1 MATTKALE
9 LGQLG
14 RKATID
20 SASVNIETLSS
31 VDSAAILGIVDSAVG
46 PLLSNTFIYT
56 ADSGQSAFTGADNNS
71 SILNYTAN
79 NILVQVNGVI
89 QVSGVDYTATNGSTV
104 TLTEAADSGDAI
116 VVSAFNTGTV
126 AFGQAV
132 EQDFKYNVA
141 GTPSVIEDSDA
152 NGNILNVNALGTIV
166 TINGLTM
173 RPTIDYTI
181 PSADKINFTVP
192 FDSGDEVLVRTY
204 NTLTVADT
212 VSATNGG
219 TFAGHVTARTIT
231 TSQPFHVNSQT
242 VTEDFTIATGNSAM
256 AAGPVTIN
264 TGKTITLQAGTRW
277 VIV

>member
-20 SASVNIETLSS
+20 SAAVNIEFLSS
-31 VDSAAILGIVDSAVG
+31 VDSAAIQGIIDSSVG
-46 PLLSNTFIYT
+46 PLLSNTFVYT
-56 ADSGQSAFTGADNNS
+56 ATANQSAFTGADNNS

-89 QVSGVDYTATNGSTV
+89 QVTGVDYTATNGSTV
-104 TLTEAADSGDAI
+104 TLTDAADSGDAI
-116 VVSAFNTGTV
+116 VISAFNTGNV

-132 EQDFKYNVA
+132 EQDFKYNIT
-141 GTPSVIEDSDA
+141 GTPSVVEDSDTS
-152 NGNILNVNALGTIV
+152 GNILNINTLGTIV
-166 TINGLTM
+166 TLNGLTL
-173 RPTIDYTI
+173 RPTTDYTL
-181 PSADKINFTVP
+181 ATDKVNFTVP
-192 FDSGDEVLVRTY
+192 LDSGDEVMVRSY

-242 VTEDFTIATGNSAM
+242 VTEDFTLSAGNNAM

>member
-20 SASVNIETLSS
+20 SAAVNIEFLSS
-31 VDSAAILGIVDSAVG
+31 VDSSAIQGIIDSSVG

-56 ADSGQSAFTGADNNS
+56 ADSAQTAFTGADNNS
-71 SILNYTAN
+71 SVLNYTTG

-116 VVSAFNTGTV
+116 VVSAFNAGTV

-132 EQDFKYNVA
+132 EQDFKYNVT
-141 GTPSVIEDSDA
+141 GTPSVIEDSDTS
-152 NGNILNVNALGTIV
+152 GNILSINTLGTIV
-166 TINGLTM
+166 TLNGLTM
-173 RPTIDYTI
+173 RPTVDYTL
-181 PSADKINFTVP
+181 ATDKVTFTAP
-192 FDSGDEVLVRTY
+192 LDSGDEVLVRSY

>member
-20 SASVNIETLSS
+20 SAAVNIEFLSS
-31 VDSAAILGIVDSAVG
+31 VDSAAIVGIVDSAVG

-71 SILNYTAN
+71 SILNYTAG

-89 QVSGVDYTATNGSTV
+89 LVSGVDYTATNGSTI

-116 VVSAFNTGTV
+116 VVSAFNTGNV

-132 EQDFKYNVA
+132 EQDFKYNIT
-141 GTPSVIEDSDA
+141 GTPSVVEDSDTS
-152 NGNILNVNALGTIV
+152 GNILNINTLGTIV
-166 TINGLTM
+166 TVNGLTL
-173 RPTIDYTI
+173 RPTTDYTL
-181 PSADKINFTVP
+181 ATDKVNFTVP
-192 FDSGDEVLVRTY
+192 LDSGDEVMVRSY

-231 TSQPFHVNSQT
+231 TTQPFHVNSQT
-242 VTEDFTIATGNSAM
+242 VTEDFTLSAGNNAM

>member
-14 RKATID
+14 SKATID
-20 SASVNIETLSS
+20 SAAVNIEFLSS
-31 VDSAAILGIVDSAVG
+31 VDSSAILGIIDSSVG

-56 ADSGQSAFTGADNNS
+56 ADSAQTAFTGADNNS
-71 SILNYTAN
+71 SVLNYTTG

-141 GTPSVIEDSDA
+141 GTPSVIEDSDTS
-152 NGNILNVNALGTIV
+152 GNILSINTLGTIV
-166 TINGLTM
+166 TLNGLTM
-173 RPTIDYTI
+173 RPTVDYTL
-181 PSADKINFTVP
+181 ATDKVTFTAP
-192 FDSGDEVLVRTY
+192 LDSGDEVLVRSY

>member
-71 SILNYTAN
+71 SILSYTAG
-79 NILVQVNGVI
+79 NILVQINGVI
-89 QVSGVDYTATNGSTV
+89 QVSGVDYTATNGSTI

-116 VVSAFNTGTV
+116 VVSAFNTGNV

-132 EQDFKYNVA
+132 EQDFKYNIT
-141 GTPSVIEDSDA
+141 GTPSVIQDSDN

-173 RPTIDYTI
+173 RPTVDYTI

-192 FDSGDEVLVRTY
+192 FDSGDEVLIRTY

-219 TFAGHVTARTIT
+219 TFTGNITAKTIT
-231 TSQPFHVNSQT
+231 ASQPFHINSQT
-242 VTEDFTIATGNSAM
+242 VTEDFTLSAGNSAM

>member
-20 SASVNIETLSS
+20 SAAVNIEFLYS

-56 ADSGQSAFTGADNNS
+56 ADSAQTAFTGADNNS
-71 SILNYTAN
+71 SVLNYTTG

-141 GTPSVIEDSDA
+141 GTPSVIEDSDTS
-152 NGNILNVNALGTIV
+152 GNILSINTLGTIV
-166 TINGLTM
+166 TLNGLTM
-173 RPTIDYTI
+173 RPTVDYTL
-181 PSADKINFTVP
+181 ATDKVTFTAP
-192 FDSGDEVLVRTY
+192 LDSGDEVLVRSY

>member
-14 RKATID
+14 RKASID
-20 SASVNIETLSS
+20 SAAVNIEFLSS
-31 VDSAAILGIVDSAVG
+31 VDSAAIQGIIDSSVG
-46 PLLSNTFIYT
+46 PLLSNTFVYT

-89 QVSGVDYTATNGSTV
+89 QVTGVDYTATNGSTV

-116 VVSAFNTGTV
+116 VISAFNSGNV

-132 EQDFKYNVA
+132 EQDFKYNIT
-141 GTPSVIEDSDA
+141 GTPSVVEDSDTS
-152 NGNILNVNALGTIV
+152 GNILNINTLGTIV
-166 TINGLTM
+166 TLNGLTL
-173 RPTIDYTI
+173 RPTTDYTL
-181 PSADKINFTVP
+181 ATDKVNFTVP
-192 FDSGDEVLVRTY
+192 LDSGDEVMVRSY
-204 NTLTVADT
+204 NTLTVADA

-231 TSQPFHVNSQT
+231 TTQPFHVNSQT
-242 VTEDFTIATGNSAM
+242 VTEDFTLSAGNNAM

-277 VIV
+277 VVV

>member
-14 RKATID
+14 SKATID
-20 SASVNIETLSS
+20 SASVSIETLSS

-56 ADSGQSAFTGADNNS
+56 ADSAQTAFTGADNNS
-71 SILNYTAN
+71 SVLNYTTG

-141 GTPSVIEDSDA
+141 GTPSVIEDSDTS
-152 NGNILNVNALGTIV
+152 GNILSINTLGTIV
-166 TINGLTM
+166 TLNGLTM
-173 RPTIDYTI
+173 RPTTDYTL
-181 PSADKINFTVP
+181 ATDKVTFTVP
-192 FDSGDEVLVRTY
+192 LDSGDEVLVRSY
-204 NTLTVADT
+204 NKLTVADT

>member
-20 SASVNIETLSS
+20 SAAVNIDFLSS
-31 VDSAAILGIVDSAVG
+31 VDSAAIQGIIDSSVG
-46 PLLSNTFIYT
+46 PLLSNTFVYT
-56 ADSGQSAFTGADNNS
+56 ATANQSAFTGADNNS

-89 QVSGVDYTATNGSTV
+89 QVTGVDYTATNGSTV

-116 VVSAFNTGTV
+116 VISAFNSGNV

-132 EQDFKYNVA
+132 EQDFKYNIT
-141 GTPSVIEDSDA
+141 GTPSVVEDSDTS
-152 NGNILNVNALGTIV
+152 GNILNINTLGTIV
-166 TINGLTM
+166 TLNGLTL
-173 RPTIDYTI
+173 RPTTDYTL
-181 PSADKINFTVP
+181 ATDKVNFTVP
-192 FDSGDEVLVRTY
+192 LDSGDEVLVRSY

-231 TSQPFHVNSQT
+231 TTQPFHVNSQT
-242 VTEDFTIATGNSAM
+242 VTEDFTLSAGNNAM

>member
-20 SASVNIETLSS
+20 SAAVNIEFLSS
-31 VDSAAILGIVDSAVG
+31 VDSAAIQGIIDSSVG
-46 PLLSNTFIYT
+46 PLLSNTFVYT
-56 ADSGQSAFTGADNNS
+56 ATANQSAFTGADNNS
-71 SILNYTAN
+71 SILNYSAG

-89 QVSGVDYTATNGSTV
+89 QVTGVDYTATNGSTV
-104 TLTEAADSGDAI
+104 TLTDAADSGDAI
-116 VVSAFNTGTV
+116 VISAFNSGNV

-132 EQDFKYNVA
+132 EQDFKYNIT
-141 GTPSVIEDSDA
+141 GTPSVVEDSDTS
-152 NGNILNVNALGTIV
+152 GNILNINTLGTIV
-166 TINGLTM
+166 TLNGLTL
-173 RPTIDYTI
+173 RPTIDYTL
-181 PSADKINFTVP
+181 ATDKVNFTVP
-192 FDSGDEVLVRTY
+192 LDSGDEVMVRSY

-231 TSQPFHVNSQT
+231 TTQPFHVNSQT
-242 VTEDFTIATGNSAM
+242 VTEDFTLSAGNNAM

>member
-56 ADSGQSAFTGADNNS
+56 ADSGQSAFTGADDNS
-71 SILNYTAN
+71 SILSYTAG
-79 NILVQVNGVI
+79 NILVQINGVI
-89 QVSGVDYTATNGSTV
+89 QVSGVDYTATNGSTI

-116 VVSAFNTGTV
+116 VVSAFNTGNV

-132 EQDFKYNVA
+132 EQDFKYNIT
-141 GTPSVIEDSDA
+141 GTPSVVEDSDTS
-152 NGNILNVNALGTIV
+152 GNVLNINTLGTIV
-166 TINGLTM
+166 TLNGLTL
-173 RPTIDYTI
+173 RPTTDYTL
-181 PSADKINFTVP
+181 ATDRVNFTVP
-192 FDSGDEVLVRTY
+192 LDSGDEVMVRSY

-219 TFAGHVTARTIT
+219 TFAGHVTAKTIT
-231 TSQPFHVNSQT
+231 TTQPFHVNSQT
-242 VTEDFTIATGNSAM
+242 VTEDFTLSAGNNAM

>member
-71 SILNYTAN
+71 SILSYTAG

-89 QVSGVDYTATNGSTV
+89 QVTGVDYTATNGSTV

-116 VVSAFNTGTV
+116 VVSAFNTGNV

-132 EQDFKYNVA
+132 EQDFKYNIA
-141 GTPSVIEDSDA
+141 GTPSVVEDSDTS
-152 NGNILNVNALGTIV
+152 GNVLSINTLGTIV
-166 TINGLTM
+166 TLNGLTM
-173 RPTIDYTI
+173 RPAVDYTL
-181 PSADKINFTVP
+181 ATDKVTFTVP
-192 FDSGDEVLVRTY
+192 LDSGDEVMVRSY

-219 TFAGHVTARTIT
+219 TFAGHVTAKTIT

-242 VTEDFTIATGNSAM
+242 VTDDFTLAAGNNAM
-256 AAGPVTIN
+256 AAGPITIN
-264 TGKTITLQAGTRW
+264 SGKTITLQAGTRW
-277 VIV
+277 VVV

>member
-14 RKATID
+14 SKATID
-20 SASVNIETLSS
+20 SASVSIETLSS

-46 PLLSNTFIYT
+46 PLISNTFIYT
-56 ADSGQSAFTGADNNS
+56 ADSAQTAFTGADNNS
-71 SILNYTAN
+71 LVLNYTTG

-126 AFGQAV
+126 AFGQAI

-141 GTPSVIEDSDA
+141 GTPSVIEDSDTS
-152 NGNILNVNALGTIV
+152 GNILSINTLGTIV
-166 TINGLTM
+166 TLNGLTM
-173 RPTIDYTI
+173 RPTTDYTL
-181 PSADKINFTVP
+181 ATDKVTFTVP
-192 FDSGDEVLVRTY
+192 LDSGDEVLVRSY
-204 NTLTVADT
+204 NKLTVADT

>member
-71 SILNYTAN
+71 SILSYTAG
-79 NILVQVNGVI
+79 NILVQINGVI
-89 QVSGVDYTATNGSTV
+89 QVSGVDYTATNGSTI

-116 VVSAFNTGTV
+116 VVSAFNTGNV

-132 EQDFKYNVA
+132 EQDFKYNIT
-141 GTPSVIEDSDA
+141 GTPSILQDSDTS
-152 NGNILNVNALGTIV
+152 GNILSINPLGTIV
-166 TINGLTM
+166 TLNGLTL
-173 RPTIDYTI
+173 RPTVDYTL
-181 PSADKINFTVP
+181 ATDRVNFTVP
-192 FDSGDEVLVRTY
+192 LDSGDEVMVRSY

-231 TSQPFHVNSQT
+231 TTQPFHVNSQT
-242 VTEDFTIATGNSAM
+242 VTEDFTLSAGNNAM

>member
-1 MATTKALE
+1 MATTTALE

-20 SASVNIETLSS
+20 SAAVNIEFLSS
-31 VDSAAILGIVDSAVG
+31 VDSAAIQGIIDSSVG
-46 PLLSNTFIYT
+46 PLLSNTFVYT
-56 ADSGQSAFTGADNNS
+56 ATANQSAFTGADNNS

-89 QVSGVDYTATNGSTV
+89 QVTGVDYTATNGSTV
-104 TLTEAADSGDAI
+104 TLTDAADSGDAI
-116 VVSAFNTGTV
+116 VISAFNSGNV

-132 EQDFKYNVA
+132 EQDFKYNIT
-141 GTPSVIEDSDA
+141 GTPSVVEDSDTS
-152 NGNILNVNALGTIV
+152 GNILNINTLGTIV
-166 TINGLTM
+166 TLNGLTL
-173 RPTIDYTI
+173 RPTTDYTL
-181 PSADKINFTVP
+181 ATDKVNFTVP
-192 FDSGDEVLVRTY
+192 LDSGDEVMVRSY

-231 TSQPFHVNSQT
+231 TTQPFHVNSQT
-242 VTEDFTIATGNSAM
+242 VTEDFTLSAGNNAM

>member
-20 SASVNIETLSS
+20 SAAVNIEFLSS
-31 VDSAAILGIVDSAVG
+31 VDSAAIQGIIDSSVG
-46 PLLSNTFIYT
+46 PLLSNTFVYT

-89 QVSGVDYTATNGSTV
+89 QVTGVDYTATNGSTV

-116 VVSAFNTGTV
+116 VISAFNSGNV

-132 EQDFKYNVA
+132 EQDFKYNIT
-141 GTPSVIEDSDA
+141 GTPSVVEDSDTS
-152 NGNILNVNALGTIV
+152 GNILNINTLGTIV
-166 TINGLTM
+166 TLNGLTL
-173 RPTIDYTI
+173 RPTIDYTL
-181 PSADKINFTVP
+181 ATDKVNFTVP
-192 FDSGDEVLVRTY
+192 LDSGDEVMVRSY

-231 TSQPFHVNSQT
+231 TTQPFHVNSQT
-242 VTEDFTIATGNSAM
+242 VTEDFTLSAGNNAM

>member
-20 SASVNIETLSS
+20 SAAVNIEFLSS
-31 VDSAAILGIVDSAVG
+31 VDSAAIQGIIDSSVG

-71 SILNYTAN
+71 SILSYTAG
-79 NILVQVNGVI
+79 NILVQINGVI
-89 QVSGVDYTATNGSTV
+89 QVSGVDYTATNGSTI

-116 VVSAFNTGTV
+116 VVSAFNTGNV

-132 EQDFKYNVA
+132 EQDFKYNIT
-141 GTPSVIEDSDA
+141 GTPSVVEDSDTS
-152 NGNILNVNALGTIV
+152 GNILNINTQGTIV
-166 TINGLTM
+166 TLNGLTL
-173 RPTIDYTI
+173 RPTVDYTL
-181 PSADKINFTVP
+181 ATDRVNFTVP
-192 FDSGDEVLVRTY
+192 LDSGDEVMVRSY
-204 NTLTVADT
+204 NTLTIADT

-219 TFAGHVTARTIT
+219 TFTGNITAKTIT
-231 TSQPFHVNSQT
+231 ASQPFHINSQT
-242 VTEDFTIATGNSAM
+242 VTEDFTLSAGNSAM

>member
-20 SASVNIETLSS
+20 SAAVNIEFLSS
-31 VDSAAILGIVDSAVG
+31 VDSSAIQGIIDSSVG
-46 PLLSNTFIYT
+46 PLLSNTFVYT

-71 SILNYTAN
+71 SILNYTAG

-89 QVSGVDYTATNGSTV
+89 QVTGVDYTATNGSTV

-141 GTPSVIEDSDA
+141 GTPSVIEDSDTS
-152 NGNILNVNALGTIV
+152 GNILSINTLGTIV
-166 TINGLTM
+166 TLNGLTM
-173 RPTIDYTI
+173 RPTVDYTL
-181 PSADKINFTVP
+181 ATDKVTFTAP
-192 FDSGDEVLVRTY
+192 LDSGDEVLVRSY

>member
-56 ADSGQSAFTGADNNS
+56 ADSGQSAFTGADDNS
-71 SILNYTAN
+71 SILSYTAG
-79 NILVQVNGVI
+79 NILVQINGVI
-89 QVSGVDYTATNGSTV
+89 QVSGVDYTATNGSTI

-116 VVSAFNTGTV
+116 VVSAFNTGNV

-132 EQDFKYNVA
+132 EQDFKYNIT
-141 GTPSVIEDSDA
+141 GTPSVIQDSDN

-173 RPTIDYTI
+173 RPTVDYTI
-181 PSADKINFTVP
+181 PSADRINFTVP
-192 FDSGDEVLVRTY
+192 FDSGDEVLIRTY

-219 TFAGHVTARTIT
+219 TFTGNITAKTIT
-231 TSQPFHVNSQT
+231 ASQPFHINSQT
-242 VTEDFTIATGNSAM
+242 VTEDFTLSAGNSAM

>member
-71 SILNYTAN
+71 SILSYTAG
-79 NILVQVNGVI
+79 NILVQINGVI
-89 QVSGVDYTATNGSTV
+89 QVSGVDYTATNGSTI

-116 VVSAFNTGTV
+116 VVSAFNSGNV

-132 EQDFKYNVA
+132 EQDFKYNIT
-141 GTPSVIEDSDA
+141 GTPSVVEDSDTS
-152 NGNILNVNALGTIV
+152 GNILNINPQGTIV
-166 TINGLTM
+166 TLNGLTL
-173 RPTIDYTI
+173 RPTVDYTL
-181 PSADKINFTVP
+181 ATDKVNFTVP
-192 FDSGDEVLVRTY
+192 LDSGDEVMVRSY
-204 NTLTVADT
+204 NTLTIADT

-219 TFAGHVTARTIT
+219 TFTGNITAKTIT
-231 TSQPFHVNSQT
+231 ASQPFHINSQT
-242 VTEDFTIATGNSAM
+242 VTEDFTLSAGNSAM

>member
-20 SASVNIETLSS
+20 SAAVNIEFLSS

-56 ADSGQSAFTGADNNS
+56 ADSAQTAFTGADNNS
-71 SILNYTAN
+71 SVLNYTTG

-116 VVSAFNTGTV
+116 VVSAFNAGTV

-141 GTPSVIEDSDA
+141 GTPSVIEDSDTS
-152 NGNILNVNALGTIV
+152 GNILSINTLGTIV
-166 TINGLTM
+166 TLNGLTM
-173 RPTIDYTI
+173 RPTVDYTL
-181 PSADKINFTVP
+181 ATDKVTFTAP
-192 FDSGDEVLVRTY
+192 LDSGDEVLVRSY

>member
-20 SASVNIETLSS
+20 SAAVNIEFLSS
-31 VDSAAILGIVDSAVG
+31 VDSAAIQGIIDSSVG

-89 QVSGVDYTATNGSTV
+89 QVTGVDYTATNGSTV

-116 VVSAFNTGTV
+116 VISAFNSGNV

-132 EQDFKYNVA
+132 EQDFKYNIT
-141 GTPSVIEDSDA
+141 GTPSVVEDSDTS
-152 NGNILNVNALGTIV
+152 GNILNINTLGTIV
-166 TINGLTM
+166 TLNGLTL
-173 RPTIDYTI
+173 RPTIDYTL
-181 PSADKINFTVP
+181 ATDKVNFTVP
-192 FDSGDEVLVRTY
+192 LDSGDEVMVRSY

-231 TSQPFHVNSQT
+231 TTQPFHVNSQT
-242 VTEDFTIATGNSAM
+242 VTEDFTLSAGNNAM

>member
-20 SASVNIETLSS
+20 SAAVNIEFLSS
-31 VDSAAILGIVDSAVG
+31 VDSAAIQGIIDSSVG
-46 PLLSNTFIYT
+46 PLLSNTFVYT
-56 ADSGQSAFTGADNNS
+56 ATSGQSAFTGADNNS

-89 QVSGVDYTATNGSTV
+89 QVTGVDYTATNGSTV

-116 VVSAFNTGTV
+116 VISAFNSGNV

-132 EQDFKYNVA
+132 EQDFKYNIT
-141 GTPSVIEDSDA
+141 GTPSVVEDSDTS
-152 NGNILNVNALGTIV
+152 GNILNINTLGTIV
-166 TINGLTM
+166 TLNGLTL
-173 RPTIDYTI
+173 RPTTDYTL
-181 PSADKINFTVP
+181 ATDKVNFTVP
-192 FDSGDEVLVRTY
+192 LDSGDEVMVRSY

-231 TSQPFHVNSQT
+231 TTQPFHVNSQT
-242 VTEDFTIATGNSAM
+242 VTEDFTLSAGNNAM

>member
-20 SASVNIETLSS
+20 SAAVNIEFLSS
-31 VDSAAILGIVDSAVG
+31 VDSAAIQGIIDSSVG
-46 PLLSNTFIYT
+46 PLLSNTFVYT
-56 ADSGQSAFTGADNNS
+56 ATANQSAFTGADNNS

-89 QVSGVDYTATNGSTV
+89 QVTGVDYTATNGSTV
-104 TLTEAADSGDAI
+104 TLTDAADSGDAI
-116 VVSAFNTGTV
+116 VISAFNSGNV

-132 EQDFKYNVA
+132 EQDFKYNIT
-141 GTPSVIEDSDA
+141 GTPSVVEDSDTS
-152 NGNILNVNALGTIV
+152 GNILNINTLGTIV
-166 TINGLTM
+166 TLNGLTL
-173 RPTIDYTI
+173 RPTTDYTL
-181 PSADKINFTVP
+181 ATDKVNFTVP
-192 FDSGDEVLVRTY
+192 LDSGDEVMVRSY

-242 VTEDFTIATGNSAM
+242 VTEDFTLSAGNNAM

>member
-20 SASVNIETLSS
+20 SAAVNIEFLSS
-31 VDSAAILGIVDSAVG
+31 VDSAAIQGIIDSSVG
-46 PLLSNTFIYT
+46 PLLSNTFVYT
-56 ADSGQSAFTGADNNS
+56 ATANQSAFTGADNNS
-71 SILNYTAN
+71 SILNYSAG

-89 QVSGVDYTATNGSTV
+89 QVTGVDYTATNGSTV

-116 VVSAFNTGTV
+116 VISAFNTGNV

-132 EQDFKYNVA
+132 EQDFKYNIT
-141 GTPSVIEDSDA
+141 GTPSVVEDSDTS
-152 NGNILNVNALGTIV
+152 GNILNINTLGTIV
-166 TINGLTM
+166 TLNGLTL
-173 RPTIDYTI
+173 RPTTDYTL
-181 PSADKINFTVP
+181 ATDKVNFTVP
-192 FDSGDEVLVRTY
+192 LDSGDEVMVRSY

-231 TSQPFHVNSQT
+231 TTQPFHVNSQT
-242 VTEDFTIATGNSAM
+242 VTEDFTLSAGNNAM

>member
-20 SASVNIETLSS
+20 SAAVNIEFLSS
-31 VDSAAILGIVDSAVG
+31 VDSSAIQGIIDSSVG

-56 ADSGQSAFTGADNNS
+56 ADSAQTAFTGADNNS
-71 SILNYTAN
+71 LVLNYTTG

-116 VVSAFNTGTV
+116 VVSAFNAGTV

-141 GTPSVIEDSDA
+141 GTPSVIEDSDTS
-152 NGNILNVNALGTIV
+152 GNILSINTLGTIV
-166 TINGLTM
+166 TLNGLTM
-173 RPTIDYTI
+173 RPTVDYTL
-181 PSADKINFTVP
+181 ATDKVTFTAP
-192 FDSGDEVLVRTY
+192 LDSGDEVLVRSY

>member
-46 PLLSNTFIYT
+46 PLLSNTFVYT
-56 ADSGQSAFTGADNNS
+56 ATSGQSAFTGADNNS
-71 SILNYTAN
+71 SILNYTAG

-89 QVSGVDYTATNGSTV
+89 QVTGVDYTATNGSTV
-104 TLTEAADSGDAI
+104 TLTDAADSGDAI
-116 VVSAFNTGTV
+116 VISAFNTGNV

-132 EQDFKYNVA
+132 EQDFKYNIA
-141 GTPSVIEDSDA
+141 GTPSVVEDSDTS
-152 NGNILNVNALGTIV
+152 GNILSINTLGTIV
-166 TINGLTM
+166 TLNGLTM
-173 RPTIDYTI
+173 RPITDYTL
-181 PSADKINFTVP
+181 ATDKVTFTSP
-192 FDSGDEVLVRTY
+192 LDSGDEVMVRSY

-219 TFAGHVTARTIT
+219 TFTGHVTAKTIT
-231 TSQPFHVNSQT
+231 TSQPFHINSQT
-242 VTEDFTIATGNSAM
+242 VTEDFTLSAGNNAM
-256 AAGPVTIN
+256 AAGPITIN
-264 TGKTITLQAGTRW
+264 SGKTITLQAGTRW
-277 VIV
+277 VVV

>member
-20 SASVNIETLSS
+20 SAAVNIEFLSS
-31 VDSAAILGIVDSAVG
+31 VDSSAIQGIIDSSVG

-56 ADSGQSAFTGADNNS
+56 ADSAQTAFTGADNNS
-71 SILNYTAN
+71 SVLNYTTG

-116 VVSAFNTGTV
+116 VVSAFNAGTV

-132 EQDFKYNVA
+132 EQDFKYNVV
-141 GTPSVIEDSDA
+141 GTPSVIEDSDTS
-152 NGNILNVNALGTIV
+152 GNILSINTLGTIV
-166 TINGLTM
+166 TLNGLTM
-173 RPTIDYTI
+173 RPTVDYTL
-181 PSADKINFTVP
+181 ATDKVTFTAP
-192 FDSGDEVLVRTY
+192 LDSGDEVLVRSY

>member
-56 ADSGQSAFTGADNNS
+56 ADSGQSAFTGADDNS
-71 SILNYTAN
+71 SILSYTVG
-79 NILVQVNGVI
+79 NILVQINGVI
-89 QVSGVDYTATNGSTV
+89 QVSGVDYTATNGSTI

-116 VVSAFNTGTV
+116 VVSAFNTGNV

-132 EQDFKYNVA
+132 EQDFKYNIT
-141 GTPSVIEDSDA
+141 GTPSVIQDSDN

-173 RPTIDYTI
+173 RPTVDYTI
-181 PSADKINFTVP
+181 PSADRINFTVP
-192 FDSGDEVLVRTY
+192 FDSGDEVLIRTY

-219 TFAGHVTARTIT
+219 TFTGNITAKTIT
-231 TSQPFHVNSQT
+231 ASQPFHINSQT
-242 VTEDFTIATGNSAM
+242 VTEDFTLSAGNSAM

>member
-14 RKATID
+14 SKATID
-20 SASVNIETLSS
+20 SASVSIETLSS

-56 ADSGQSAFTGADNNS
+56 ADSAQTAFTGADNNS
-71 SILNYTAN
+71 LVLNYTTG

-141 GTPSVIEDSDA
+141 GTPSVIEDSDTS
-152 NGNILNVNALGTIV
+152 GNILSINTLGTIV
-166 TINGLTM
+166 TLNGLTM
-173 RPTIDYTI
+173 RPTVDYTL
-181 PSADKINFTVP
+181 ATDKVTFTAP
-192 FDSGDEVLVRTY
+192 LDSGDEVLVRSY